1 MAKVLFISL
10 DSLVEYPSKDIRNSI
25 KQKHVS
31 QILSSFTYSKQ
42 SGEFLLNLQNSLHEH
57 INNHLNNSDF
67 IDVSMYKLYESSISV
82 LKTLKAA
89 GFLIIVTSDSS
100 HSVKPIKLL
109 SSLGINEHMWKLVT
123 YTDIKLKK
131 NNENYVKALIE
142 SLFQDQKNEY
152 FVVSSKVDKEILSAY
167 HHKIKHIWLNTSLEN
182 IVI

>member
-42 SGEFLLNLQNSLHEH
+42 SGEFLLNLQNSVHEH

-109 SSLGINEHMWKLVT
+109 SSLGINEHM
-123 YTDIKLKK
+123 
-131 NNENYVKALIE
+131 
-142 SLFQDQKNEY
+142 
-152 FVVSSKVDKEILSAY
+152 
-167 HHKIKHIWLNTSLEN
+167 
-182 IVI
+182 